1 MNHPNAVPGTRDVS
15 IAQIETAINVWRN
28 RNPAI
33 SDEEVMVLC
42 AEARCLATLYGDMIF
57 TRASVVPRETLTE
70 AQLAALAGA
79 QA

>member
-1 MNHPNAVPGTRDVS
+1 MKHPNAVSGTRDVS
-15 IAQIETAINVWRN
+15 ISQIENAINVWRN
-28 RNPAI
+28 SNPAI

-42 AEARCLATLYGDMIF
+42 AEARCLANLYGSMIF
-57 TRASVVPRETLTE
+57 TRATVVPRDTLTE

>member
-1 MNHPNAVPGTRDVS
+1 MNHPSAVSGTQDVS
-15 IAQIETAINVWRN
+15 IAQIEGAIDVWRN

-33 SDEEVMVLC
+33 SDEDVLVLC
-42 AEARCLATLYGDMIF
+42 AEARCLANLYGTMIF
-57 TRASVVPRETLTE
+57 TRATAVPRETLAE

>member
-1 MNHPNAVPGTRDVS
+1 MNHPNTVSGTPDIS

-28 RNPAI
+28 RDPAI

-42 AEARCLATLYGDMIF
+42 AEARCLDNLYGSMIF
-57 TRASVVPRETLTE
+57 TRATAVPRDTLTE

>member
-1 MNHPNAVPGTRDVS
+1 MNHPNAVSVTRDVS
-15 IAQIETAINVWRN
+15 ITEIENAINVWRN

-33 SDEEVMVLC
+33 SDQVMMVLC
-42 AEARCLATLYGDMIF
+42 AEARCLANLYGSMIF
-57 TRASVVPRETLTE
+57 TRATAVPRETLTE

>member
-1 MNHPNAVPGTRDVS
+1 MNHPNAVSETQDVS
-15 IAQIETAINVWRN
+15 IAQIENAINVWRN

-42 AEARCLATLYGDMIF
+42 AEARCLANLYGNMIF
-57 TRASVVPRETLTE
+57 TRATVVPRDTLTE